1 MGRNKKDDE
10 NKKKPSVHK
19 DLEGFEIKVNS
30 FGEVVSNIEIDK
42 INKFLDD
49 NVEDKKLKGDVDR
62 KKKD

>member
-10 NKKKPSVHK
+10 NKKKPAVHK
-19 DLEGFEIKVNS
+19 DLDGFEIKVNS

-49 NVEDKKLKGDVDR
+49 NVEDKKLKGDVNR